1 MEEAPKIVVEPPG
14 PKARELLERDQR
26 VISPSYV
33 RFYPL
38 VVDRAKG
45 ALIYDVDGNVYI
57 DLNSGLAVMSV
68 GHGHPEVL
76 RAIKEQADRL
86 LHYSNTDFYYEPS
99 VRLAEKLV
107 QITPGNFGK
116 RVYFGNSGTEA
127 VEAAMKM
134 ARWHTKRQYFIGF
147 IGAFHGRT
155 LGSLSLTSSKPVQ
168 RGRFSPLIPGVVH
181 VPYPYCYR
189 CPFRQQFPDC
199 GLYCVDFIEEWVLK
213 KYVPPDEVAAF
224 VIEPIQGEG
233 GYVPPPEGYFER
245 LRKLADEHDILLILD
260 EVQSGTGR
268 TGKWWAIEHWGVVP
282 DAITSAKALGGGL
295 PLGALIA
302 REDLMDWVGGSHAST
317 FGGNP
322 VSCAA
327 SLATISVIEREN
339 LLERVARL
347 GEEVKKRFRDAMS
360 EHPLIGD
367 VRGKGFMVGVEL
379 VKDRETKEPAKK
391 EAAEV
396 MMRAWKSGVAVI
408 TAGVSTI
415 RIAPP
420 LNIPE
425 DLLWRAIDI
434 ILDKMGEVE
443 REKGLS

>member
-1 MEEAPKIVVEPPG
+1 LEEAPKIVVEPPG

-45 ALIYDVDGNVYI
+45 VLIYDVDGNVYI

-76 RAIKEQADRL
+76 KAIKEQADRL

-116 RVYFGNSGTEA
+116 RVYFGNSGAEA

-245 LRKLADEHDILLILD
+245 LRKLADEHDILLIVD

-302 REDLMDWVGGSHAST
+302 RENLMDWVGGSHAST

-327 SLATISVIEREN
+327 SLATISVIERDN

>member
-1 MEEAPKIVVEPPG
+1 LEEVPKILVEPPG
-14 PKARELLERDQR
+14 PKARELLERDR
-26 VISPSYV
+26 EVISPSYV

-38 VVDRAKG
+38 VVDHAKG
-45 ALIYDVDGNVYI
+45 ALLYDVDGNVYI
-57 DLNSGLAVMSV
+57 DLNSGLAVMNV

-76 RAIKEQADRL
+76 KAIKDQADRL

-107 QITPGNFGK
+107 EITPGDFRK

-127 VEAAMKM
+127 VEAALKM
-134 ARWHTKRQYFIGF
+134 ARWHTRRQYFIGF

-168 RGRFSPLIPGVVH
+168 RGRFSPLIPSVVH

-189 CPFRQQFPDC
+189 CPFRQQFPNC
-199 GLYCVDFIEEWVLK
+199 GLYCVDFIEEWVLN

-233 GYVPPPEGYFER
+233 GYVPPPDGYFER
-245 LRKLADEHDILLILD
+245 LRKLADKHGILLIVD
-260 EVQSGTGR
+260 EVQSGMGR
-268 TGKWWAIEHWGVVP
+268 SGKWWAIEHWGVVP

-302 REDLMDWVGGSHAST
+302 KEELMDWVGGSHAST

-339 LLERVARL
+339 LVERAAKL
-347 GEEVKKRFRDAMS
+347 GEEVKKRLLDAMS

-367 VRGKGFMVGVEL
+367 VRGKGFMIGVEL

-425 DLLWRAIDI
+425 EYLWKALDI
-434 ILDKMGEVE
+434 ILDKIGEVE